1 MPGRH
6 DRKPRTRSART
17 IRSRDG
23 RRLSAWTGFC
33 RAAAAALAR
42 LLWGFRTEGL
52 ENVPRSGPVIV
63 ACNHV
68 SMLDPPL
75 VGSAL
80 RREAGFVAKQELF
93 AVPLLGPLIRS
104 LRAMPIDR
112 SRLSRETL
120 DTLAACLDRGHA
132 LVLFPEGTRSR
143 DGKLGRAKPGIG
155 MLLALRPV
163 PVVPAYV
170 QGTESPWRNLFRR
183 GHMRVV
189 FGRPLVLPQEDPSGS
204 DRGAHARRIA
214 ATILEEVRRLKDGD
228 TPAGDGSP
236 GR

>member
-6 DRKPRTRSART
+6 DGKPRTRSGRAN
-17 IRSRDG
+17 RSRDG
-23 RRLSAWTGFC
+23 RGLSPWFGFC
-33 RAAAAALAR
+33 SAAAAGLAR
-42 LLWGFRTEGL
+42 LLWGFRAEGL
-52 ENVPRSGPVIV
+52 ENVPRSGPIIV

-68 SMLDPPL
+68 SYLDPPL

-93 AVPLLGPLIRS
+93 AVPVLGPLIRS
-104 LRAMPIDR
+104 LHAMPIDR
-112 SRLSRETL
+112 SRLSRDTL
-120 DTLAACLDRGHA
+120 DTLAAFLDRGHA

-143 DGKLGRAKPGIG
+143 NGELGRAKPGIG
-155 MLLALRPV
+155 VLLGRRPV

-170 QGTESPWRNLFRR
+170 QGTASPWRNLFRR

-189 FGRPLVLPQEDPSGS
+189 FGRPLVLPQEDPSAS

-214 ATILEEVRRLKDGD
+214 GTILCEVRRLKEGVAR
-228 TPAGDGSP
+228 AGDGSP

>member
-6 DRKPRTRSART
+6 DRKPGTQSAQA

-23 RRLSAWTGFC
+23 RGLSPWFGFC
-33 RAAAAALAR
+33 RAAAAGLAR
-42 LLWGFRTEGL
+42 LLWGFRAEGL
-52 ENVPRSGPVIV
+52 EHVPRSGPIVV

-68 SMLDPPL
+68 SYLDPPL

-80 RREAGFVAKQELF
+80 GREAGFVAKQELF

-104 LRAMPIDR
+104 LHAMPIDR
-112 SRLSRETL
+112 SRLSRDTL
-120 DTLAACLDRGHA
+120 DTLAAFLDRGHA

-143 DGKLGRAKPGIG
+143 DGQLGRAKPGVG
-155 MLLALRPV
+155 VLLERRPV
-163 PVVPAYV
+163 PVIPAYV

-214 ATILEEVRRLKDGD
+214 ETILAEVRRLKEGVAR
-228 TPAGDGSP
+228 AGDGSP